1 MDSCS
6 NNQNIAK
13 KLLVLGQSSV
23 RSEDW

>member
-13 KLLVLGQSSV
+13 KLLLLGQSSV